1 MVKMLPTLS
10 AETIEAISKVLDEL
24 TNSEITHELQK
35 VGIVDH
41 SPGITHT
48 GSSHLPAGFLV
59 FTMNTPTIKTYLI
72 VQTQF

>member
-41 SPGITHT
+41 
-48 GSSHLPAGFLV
+48 
-59 FTMNTPTIKTYLI
+59 
-72 VQTQF
+72 

>member
-1 MVKMLPTLS
+1 MLPTLS

-41 SPGITHT
+41 SPGITKWKRLHDAFANYQNIR
-48 GSSHLPAGFLV
+48 L
-59 FTMNTPTIKTYLI
+59 
-72 VQTQF
+72 